1 MPKAASPIS
10 DVALKALKPK
20 NKFYTV
26 AVGGDGVGGLQTCSL
41 KVASDDGGFLVL
53 AQTAGNGPKLEPG
66 MLVAWQAGTYSA
78 DIGKVNSEDQRF
90 GWVGL
95 IIAVLHPDLD
105 IKKGWAIHASF
116 NFC

>member
-1 MPKAASPIS
+1 M
-10 DVALKALKPK
+10 
-20 NKFYTV
+20 
-26 AVGGDGVGGLQTCSL
+26 